1 MTSKLDVR
9 VTVELPNGKRE
20 HFGYAFPVHHL
31 DGRTF
36 APLPRDLE
44 IDPMALHEAM
54 AQRDRRN
61 RIAEVIGRTL
71 AEAIL
76 EAAER
81 NDPVRGYS
89 RRELQRSED
98 NVE

>member
-1 MTSKLDVR
+1 MRKLDVR
-9 VTVELPNGKRE
+9 VTVELPTGKRE
-20 HFGYAFPVHHL
+20 QFGYAWPEHHL

-36 APLPRDLE
+36 APLPQDRE

-61 RIAEVIGRTL
+61 RIAAVIGRAI

-81 NDPVRGYS
+81 NDTVRGYA
-89 RRELQRSED
+89 RHE
-98 NVE
+98 

>member
-1 MTSKLDVR
+1 MINNALEVR
-9 VTVELPNGKRE
+9 ITVELPTGKRE
-20 HFGYAFPVHHL
+20 VFGYLWPAHHL

-36 APLPRDLE
+36 APLPPTRE
-44 IDPMALHEAM
+44 IEPWAMQEAM

-61 RIAEVIGRTL
+61 RIAEVIAHSI

-81 NDPVRGYS
+81 NDTVRGYKK
-89 RRELQRSED
+89 SE
-98 NVE
+98 VA